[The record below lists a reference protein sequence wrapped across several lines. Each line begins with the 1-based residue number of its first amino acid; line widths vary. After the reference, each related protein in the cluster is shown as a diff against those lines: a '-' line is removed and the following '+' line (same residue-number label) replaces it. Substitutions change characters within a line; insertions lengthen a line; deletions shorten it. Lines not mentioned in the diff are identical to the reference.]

1 MNKFVEWHKK
11 QTEWWMSKL
20 NVDWYG
26 VAWIAFA
33 KGIIL
38 TILIDYLFF

>member
-1 MNKFVEWHKK
+1 MKKFVECHKK
-11 QTEWWMSKL
+11 QTKWWMTKL
-20 NVDWYG
+20 NVDWY
-26 VAWIAFA
+26 AFA